1 MVNQKNARL
10 AALGFTIIFVFTIA
24 ILLARQ
30 FDLGPERPAPDF
42 RTFGPANAPVRIY
55 EYTDFAC
62 PACRMAAGKID
73 EMLKV
78 FGTGLRVS
86 FKHYPLTGIHPWSLR
101 AAAFADCA
109 GEQGKF
115 REYGAL
121 LFENQEKW
129 AFAKQ
134 TPNEFEAYALQLK
147 LDWPKMQS
155 CSDAPETL
163 KRLKLE
169 MAEADMKSVNATP
182 TFFINGKRAVGAG
195 QLIDQAMKFDNLLK
209 KGAK

>member
-169 MAEADMKSVNATP
+169 MAEADKKSVNATP